1 MKKNMG
7 KVDRIIRLAIAILI
21 AILVFTNIISGT
33 LAMIL
38 GVVVII
44 FLLTSLI
51 GVCLLYI
58 PFGAS
63 TRMKS

>member
-1 MKKNMG
+1 MKRNMG

-21 AILVFTNIISGT
+21 AILYFTNIISGT

-38 GVVVII
+38 GVVAII

-58 PFGAS
+58 PFGIS